1 MKLLKTRCEI
11 IMFKSIEDTIEKI
24 YTNKIDLI
32 ISDLQTS
39 FRQKYPNGIIVLQ
52 HINQIVLFYT
62 NFLDE

>member
-1 MKLLKTRCEI
+1 
-11 IMFKSIEDTIEKI
+11 MFKSIEDTIEKI

-62 NFLDE
+62 IFLDE